1 MGELQIAEQKLI
13 LPPPPEL
20 IFPTNEECVRAGLF
34 KEFGVVANEAPQ
46 YRKFMASHIRA
57 VKREFAG
64 KPFVLESWEDQ
75 LLDKMMLLTSDVA
88 YLIKEIFISMAKGN
102 GKSSWSCP
110 LCCYK
115 LVRSKLH
122 GPEVFI
128 VAATVPQAHFLYK
141 MVVETIKRSPKLSQ
155 ELRLY
160 KDVILCDKNSGI
172 LRVMPSNAKGIDGS
186 ELAFAVADEAA
197 LWPDWGPIGSLQS
210 AVRKRPDGQL
220 LFTTTAGDS
229 AHTEYPAWVIKHTHA
244 KDKPSESIEGFREMM
259 ENEELFKWWEAP
271 KDADIYDHMAYRY
284 ANPSS
289 FIDLNKIE
297 KDIRRAQRRNKLAEQ
312 LRYNLNW
319 YTNLSTEC
327 WVASATWHA
336 LEERSIILEEGDKID
351 VGIDIGIEHDATCV
365 TRLLS
370 ILYSRITDEI
380 AERIVACS
388 NNNTIRTIEHV
399 ERAFNRCLSAIA
411 ESTDADERLEL
422 AADAELL
429 ASVTASKIIVTDD
442 SLITKDVVW
451 AISRHL
457 GFEETGLYWFDQRF
471 YTPTEEEPVSLLEV
485 EDDLVTDNE
494 TYRVG
499 KIYAD
504 PSQFRGPAEH
514 LEQNHG
520 MSVEIIKQSPTHLI
534 PLSITLRDL
543 AIDGRLLHGGEDDEV
558 VKRSTREILNSAK
571 KEAIGEGQK
580 WFLSKR
586 ARVSGD
592 VPNDGGM
599 SLLYA
604 MGPLTLL
611 EEDRSPNPYDRLMEE
626 GKDLIEVIELGAGDT
641 DEPNQG
647 SFDMG
652 TDLYLDDFGDDF

>member
-1 MGELQIAEQKLI
+1 MGSLKLVEQKLI

-20 IFPTNEECVRAGLF
+20 IFPTNEECMKAGLF
-34 KEFGVVANEAPQ
+34 KEFGVIANEAPQ

-75 LLDKMMLLTSDVA
+75 VLDKMMLLTSDIS
-88 YLIKEIFISMAKGN
+88 YLIKEIFLSMAKGN
-102 GKSSWSCP
+102 GKSSFTCP

-122 GPEVFI
+122 APEVFL
-128 VAATVPQAHFLYK
+128 VAATVPQAHHLYD
-141 MVVETIKRSPKLSQ
+141 MVIQTIKRSPKLSQ
-155 ELRLY
+155 ELRPY

-172 LRVMPSNAKGIDGS
+172 LRVMPSSAKGIDGS

-197 LWPDWGPIGSLQS
+197 LWPDWEPIGSLQS
-210 AVRKRPDGQL
+210 AVRKRPDGQMM
-220 LFTTTAGDS
+220 FTTTAGDS
-229 AHTEYPAWVIKHTHA
+229 AHTEYPGWVIKHAHN
-244 KDKPSESIEGFREMM
+244 KDKPSESIEGFRVMM
-259 ENEELFKWWEAP
+259 ENEELFKWWESP
-271 KDADIYDHMAYRY
+271 LGADIYDHVGYRY

-289 FIDLNKIE
+289 FVDLNKIE
-297 KDIRRAQRRNKLAEQ
+297 KDIRRAERRNRLAEQ

-327 WVASATWHA
+327 WVAAATWHA

-351 VGIDIGIEHDATCV
+351 VGIDIGIERDATCV

-370 ILYSRITDEI
+370 MIYSRITDEI
-380 AERIVACS
+380 AARIVACAH
-388 NNNTIRTIEHV
+388 NDVIRTLDHAQ
-399 ERAFNRCLSAIA
+399 RAYKRCLLTIA
-411 ESTDADERLEL
+411 ESTDAERLL
-422 AADAELL
+422 ALAEDAELL
-429 ASVTASKIIVTDD
+429 EGVTDVK
-442 SLITKDVVW
+442 LITKDVVR

-457 GFEETGLYWFDQRF
+457 GFEETGMYWFDQRF
-471 YTPTEEEPVSLLEV
+471 YTPTEDEPVSLLEV
-485 EDDLVTDNE
+485 ENDLVVDNK

-499 KIYAD
+499 KVYAD

-514 LEQNHG
+514 LEQDHG
-520 MSVEIIKQSPTHLI
+520 MAVEIIKQSPTHLI

-543 AIDGRLLHGGEDDEV
+543 AIEGRLLHGGEDDDV
-558 VKRSTREILNSAK
+558 VARSSREILNSAK

-580 WFLSKR
+580 WYLSKR
-586 ARVSGD
+586 ARVSSD

-611 EEDRSPNPYDRLMEE
+611 DEDRSPNPYDRLMEE
-626 GKDLIEVIELGAGDT
+626 GKPLIEVIDLGSDM
-641 DEPNQG
+641 DYPNQG
-647 SFDMG
+647 SFGMG
-652 TDLYLDDFGDDF
+652 TDLYLDDFDDGF